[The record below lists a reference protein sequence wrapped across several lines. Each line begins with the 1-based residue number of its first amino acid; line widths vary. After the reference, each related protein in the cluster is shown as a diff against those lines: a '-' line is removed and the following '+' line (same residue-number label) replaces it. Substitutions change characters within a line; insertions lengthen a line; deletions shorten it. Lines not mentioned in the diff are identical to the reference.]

1 MTHRRRH
8 WAIITAAVLSL
19 ASSGIAAPA
28 FAANKLPA
36 AAAEPATPQTV
47 DVQAGIA
54 VTHAPGNYGRVS
66 FFEFGAFALL
76 PMSNFSWARIDVDP
90 MFVVRRDMLES
101 GTLDARYDPIK
112 EGVWSPDSRRLAFFM
127 HNAGVGNTTLRLLT
141 VETYYR
147 LKGATSEVLQPL
159 DGGSPLVG
167 KDPSWSPD
175 GRYLIYSDA
184 DGDIAKVAIS
194 GVLSDTAVATPV
206 KLYDSPTRVR
216 NPRWSPD
223 GTRIAFAEEL
233 AGEDNVHNL
242 AMIDSDGANR
252 VTLTSFTNGDD
263 SQPAW
268 SPDSASLVFSR
279 WDRRCTTPVVGPARR
294 YDLFLMTPQADSAI
308 TRLTFVAAQDQTNE
322 CNHSAQEAY
331 WSPDGRELFFSTTN
345 PDNTTWD
352 PPGTGPFSLKFA
364 IYRTVPIQRGA
375 VRPVDAVSFASTRGS
390 TQHFPQLRPLVLA
403 GKDITFTLVARN
415 RDESAS
421 ATNLTVNGSLPED
434 VDYVSHVTP
443 AGWTCSASLTLPTQI
458 SCSSPSLSAGAIV
471 SIPVRA
477 TVRSNPE
484 LGHVIT
490 GSASITAG
498 SGDSDLSNN
507 TAEVVRQV
515 VSPTPLLTTT
525 LGTTAASCQPSTT
538 YITVT
543 YRTPVTYCYTPNAN
557 VTAPLIFKSGINQR
571 YDASGTLLET
581 KYWGPPDPFMI
592 MMPKSP
598 LVLIQTTSEE
608 PPEERRHKSWWSSEI
623 FDMAGSVTA
632 TTYTTEVVLFNAD
645 LSIGVTTTQRIA
657 EPRSPIT
664 FTMVVSNTGPDDP
677 VVNVINT
684 LTGFTNIQVRASR
697 GACTT
702 TGIDLLS
709 CKLGTMVVGS
719 SAYLTIT
726 ARTPGVSGNYASI
739 GSVAGSGLQDIE
751 PSDNIATA
759 PVTIEGLDKQIFLP
773 LMRRT

>member
-19 ASSGIAAPA
+19 SGSGIAAPA
-28 FAANKLPA
+28 LAANLPA
-36 AAAEPATPQTV
+36 AKAEPNAPQTV

-66 FFEFGAFALL
+66 FFEFGTFALL
-76 PMSNFSWARIDVDP
+76 PMGNFNWARIDVDP
-90 MFVVRRDMLES
+90 MFIARRDMLES
-101 GTLDARYDPIK
+101 STLDTKYDPIK
-112 EGVWSPDSRRLAFFM
+112 EGVWSPDSRRLAFFA
-127 HNAGVGNTTLRLLT
+127 HNSTLGNATLRLLN

-147 LKGATSEVLQPL
+147 LKGTTSEILQPQ
-159 DGGSPLVG
+159 DGAGPLVG

-175 GRYLIYSDA
+175 GRHLIYSDA
-184 DGDIAKVAIS
+184 DGDIAKVSIS
-194 GVLSDTAVATPV
+194 GVLSETAVATPV

-216 NPRWSPD
+216 HPRWSPD

-252 VTLTSFTNGDD
+252 LALTSFTNGDD

-268 SPDSASLVFSR
+268 SPDSSRLVFSR
-279 WDRRCTTPVVGPARR
+279 WDRRCTTPAVGPSRR
-294 YDLFLMTPQADSAI
+294 YDLFLMAPQTNADV

-322 CNHSAQEAY
+322 CNHSAQEAH
-331 WSPDGRELFFSTTN
+331 WSPDGRELFFTTTN

-364 IYRTVPIQRGA
+364 VYRTVPVQRGA
-375 VRPVDAVSFASTRGS
+375 VRPVDSVSFASTRGT

-415 RDESAS
+415 RNESAS
-421 ATNLTVNGSLPED
+421 ATNLTVNGSLPQD
-434 VDYVSHVTP
+434 VDYVSHTTP

-458 SCSSPSLSAGAIV
+458 SCASPSLSAGAIV

-484 LGHVIT
+484 FGHVIT

-498 SGDSDLSNN
+498 SGDSDLDNN
-507 TAEVVRQV
+507 SAEVVRQV

-538 YITVT
+538 FITVT

-557 VTAPLIFKSGINQR
+557 VTAPLLFKSGANQR

-581 KYWGPPDPFMI
+581 KFWGPPDPFMI

-645 LSIGVTTTQRIA
+645 LSIGVSTTQRIA
-657 EPRSPIT
+657 GPRTPIT

-684 LTGFTNIQVRASR
+684 LTGFTNIQVRSSR

-719 SAYLTIT
+719 TAHLTIT
-726 ARTPGVSGNYASI
+726 ARTPGVSGNYTSV

>member
-8 WAIITAAVLSL
+8 WAVITAAVLSL

-28 FAANKLPA
+28 VAANKLPA
-36 AAAEPATPQTV
+36 AVSEPTAPQTV

-66 FFEFGAFALL
+66 FFEFGTFALL
-76 PMSNFSWARIDVDP
+76 PMGNFSWARIDVDP
-90 MFVVRRDMLES
+90 MFIARRDMLES
-101 GTLDARYDPIK
+101 STLDTKYDPIK
-112 EGVWSPDSRRLAFFM
+112 EGAWSPDSKRLAFFE
-127 HNAGVGNTTLRLLT
+127 HNSTLGSATLRLFN

-147 LKGATSEVLQPL
+147 LKGTSSNILQPQ
-159 DGGSPLVG
+159 DGAGPLIG

-194 GVLSDTAVATPV
+194 GVLSETAVPTPV

-216 NPRWSPD
+216 HPRWSPD

-233 AGEDNVHNL
+233 AGEDGVHNL
-242 AMIDSDGANR
+242 AMIDSDGTNR
-252 VTLTSFTNGDD
+252 IALTSFTNGDD

-268 SPDSASLVFSR
+268 SPDGTKLVFSR
-279 WDRRCTTPVVGPARR
+279 WDRRCTTPVIGPSRR
-294 YDLFLMTPQADSAI
+294 YDLFLTAPQANADV

-322 CNHSAQEAY
+322 CNHSAQEAH
-331 WSPDGRELFFSTTN
+331 WSPDGTELFFATTN

-352 PPGTGPFSLKFA
+352 PPGTGPMSLKFA
-364 IYRTVPIQRGA
+364 AYRTVPVQRGA
-375 VRPVDAVSFASTRGS
+375 IRPIEAVSFASTRGT

-415 RDESAS
+415 RNEAASAS
-421 ATNLTVNGSLPED
+421 NVTVNGALPED
-434 VDYVSHVTP
+434 VTYVSHVAP
-443 AGWTCSASLTLPTQI
+443 AGWTCSASLTTPTQI
-458 SCSSPSLSAGAIV
+458 SCSSPSLGAGAII

-484 LGHVIT
+484 FGHVIT

-498 SGDSDLSNN
+498 SGDSDQSNN

-515 VSPTPLLTTT
+515 VSPTPLLTST

-543 YRTPVTYCYTPNAN
+543 YRTPVTYCYTPDAN
-557 VTAPLIFKSGINQR
+557 VTAPLIFKSGANQR

-581 KYWGPPDPFMI
+581 KIWGPPDPFMI

-623 FDMAGSVTA
+623 FDMSGSVTA

-645 LSIGVTTTQRIA
+645 LSIGVTTMQRIA
-657 EPRSPIT
+657 EPRAPIT

-684 LTGFTNIQVRASR
+684 LTGFTNIQVRSSR
-697 GACTT
+697 GTCTT
-702 TGIDLLS
+702 TGLDRLS

-726 ARTPGVSGNYASI
+726 ARTPGVSGNYASV

-751 PSDNIATA
+751 PSDNIASA
-759 PVTIEGLDKQIFLP
+759 PVTIEGLDKLIFLP
-773 LMRRT
+773 LMRRP